1 MEESKPI
8 ISVHK
13 IIQFFSKAAT
23 KLDEQQLK
31 ALDEELKKIYP
42 TEKSEVSLT
51 SSYSEED
58 NSIGI
63 SIFLSHPIQ
72 EEPVVALSFNQLMS
86 EYLIR
91 ADIAKLPQVFDCIN
105 LLEKKEGQQYTVD
118 FIPVFYTEAINKH
131 DIHLRISKN

>member
-13 IIQFFSKAAT
+13 IIQFFSKAAI

-72 EEPVVALSFNQLMS
+72 EEPVVTLSFNQLMS